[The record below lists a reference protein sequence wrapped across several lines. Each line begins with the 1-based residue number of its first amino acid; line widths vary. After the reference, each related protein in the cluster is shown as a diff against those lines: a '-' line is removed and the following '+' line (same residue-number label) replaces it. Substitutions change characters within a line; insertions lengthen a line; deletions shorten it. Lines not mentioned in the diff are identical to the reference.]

1 MAETAGTDYSQ
12 YANWKTITAPTG
24 ATYYIVPGTGYVY
37 DPFLSSVRGR
47 PVLFTNPTP
56 QVEEMDRKK
65 AKEEKAIKAAEKA
78 SSPMGQL
85 LPVAGTVGGLYA
97 AKKAM
102 NWLDAPASAATN
114 AATNTAA
121 NADPSMLSQA
131 GDWVSRQADAVGNW
145 FSGGS
150 SATPAASAA
159 APTSATQAFMQGATT
174 STIPAGAS
182 VPAGYTAVG
191 SAANGGTMIAPTSSA
206 ATPALGI
213 TPYLGL
219 AGAGL
224 GAYGV
229 FNANQAGSAS
239 QGALSGAGMGAGL
252 GMAAPLLG
260 LGPLGWGGLGLMAL
274 GGAGLGGGLGAIG
287 KIGDKDMWKTEG
299 NKLRKLSEQGV
310 YVPDQFLNNNLKQG
324 RSKEELIA
332 EAKATGGNVQFAED
346 RKESSLRPQD
356 IIGYASFA
364 QKDPQWFRKPLQQQ
378 LAIAQQALDAGAVRE
393 HHGTIDVD
401 WGKMPEV
408 NVGPPPTNQG
418 APQAAP
424 MGMAAGAPAVNKMG
438 MVAPQTGGPRLMPS
452 NPQMAAAAGA
462 PQTGGPLQAAPQAN
476 PNQWYIDKAAQGI
489 KDTGQPGQQW
499 YIDKAAQSIKDTGAP
514 GQQWYIDK
522 AAQGIRDDGTKATG
536 KVLAKRMD
544 AKSKKK

>member
-37 DPFLSSVRGR
+37 DPFLSGVKGR
-47 PVLFTNPTP
+47 PVLFQNPTP
-56 QVEEMDRKK
+56 QVEERDK
-65 AKEEKAIKAAEKA
+65 AKAEKDKAIKAAEEA
-78 SSPMGQL
+78 ASPMGQL
-85 LPVAGTVGGLYA
+85 LPVVGSVGGLVGANYLANALAPSAEA
-97 AKKAM
+97 AATV
-102 NWLDAPASAATN
+102 AGAAATSAA
-114 AATNTAA
+114 
-121 NADPSMLSQA
+121 PSMLTQA
-131 GDWVSRQADAVGNW
+131 GDWVSRQASAVGD
-145 FSGGS
+145 FLGGGASTPAEAFTS
-150 SATPAASAA
+150 SAMPAPGSASFVGPVAPAAQSGW
-159 APTSATQAFMQGATT
+159 SLG
-174 STIPAGAS
+174 G
-182 VPAGYTAVG
+182 VG
-191 SAANGGTMIAPTSSA
+191 SAGN
-206 ATPALGI
+206 
-213 TPYLGL
+213 YLL
-219 AGAGL
+219 PVA
-224 GAYGV
+224 
-229 FNANQAGSAS
+229 
-239 QGALSGAGMGAGL
+239 
-252 GMAAPLLG
+252 
-260 LGPLGWGGLGLMAL
+260 
-274 GGAGLGGGLGAIG
+274 GGLGAIDLFANERTG
-287 KIGDKDMWKTEG
+287 TRGALQGAASGAALGSYFGPMGALIGGGVGLGAGLLNRFGDKDMWKTEG

-310 YVPDQFLNNNLKQG
+310 YVPDQFLNHNLKQG

-408 NVGPPPTNQG
+408 NAGPPPANQG

-438 MVAPQTGGPRLMPS
+438 MVAPQTGGPRLMP
-452 NPQMAAAAGA
+452 GA
-462 PQTGGPLQAAPQAN
+462 PQTGGPLQAPMQPNPQQAN

>member
-37 DPFLSSVRGR
+37 DPFLSSVKGR
-47 PVLFTNPTP
+47 PVLFTNPSP
-56 QVEEMDRKK
+56 QVEERDK
-65 AKEEKAIKAAEKA
+65 AKAEKDKQIKAAEKA
-78 SSPMGQL
+78 ASPLGQL
-85 LPVAGTVGGLYA
+85 MPVAGTVGGLVA
-97 AKKAM
+97 AQQLGSYLSGSGEA
-102 NWLDAPASAATN
+102 AAAAAQAGTQAATQGASQ
-114 AATNTAA
+114 AAAS
-121 NADPSMLSQA
+121 PGILSQA
-131 GDWVSRQADAVGNW
+131 GDWVGRQADAV
-145 FSGGS
+145 S
-150 SATPAASAA
+150 SW
-159 APTSATQAFMQGATT
+159 
-174 STIPAGAS
+174 
-182 VPAGYTAVG
+182 
-191 SAANGGTMIAPTSSA
+191 ANGGTGGGFGGGGA
-206 ATPALGI
+206 ATPAEAFSASAMPAPGGADFVGPVAPGATPQAGI
-213 TPYLGL
+213 GVTPYLGAAGAAL
-219 AGAGL
+219 SAYGLYQGLKDKNPVSSGLSGAGL
-224 GAYGV
+224 GAGL
-229 FNANQAGSAS
+229 AS
-239 QGALSGAGMGAGL
+239 
-252 GMAAPLLG
+252 AAPLLG
-260 LGPLGWGGLGLMAL
+260 FGPLGWGAIGLSAL
-274 GGAGLGGGLGAIG
+274 GGGALGGGLGALA
-287 KIGDKDMWKTEG
+287 KMGDKDMWKTEG

-401 WGKMPEV
+401 WNKMPEV
-408 NVGPPPTNQG
+408 NAGPPPANQG

-438 MVAPQTGGPRLMPS
+438 MVAPQTGGPRLMP
-452 NPQMAAAAGA
+452 GA
-462 PQTGGPLQAAPQAN
+462 PQTGGPLQAPMQPNPQQAN

-499 YIDKAAQSIKDTGAP
+499 YIDKAAQGIKDTGAP

-522 AAQGIRDDGTKATG
+522 AAQGIRDDAKDSTKATG